1 MRLRDLFS
9 IRNEPYC
16 RILKRVMTSIL
27 SAQKVSKRS
36 LTLNKS
42 FFLSLV
48 IHLCLIFGITFTTFY
63 KMPLL
68 ESSSIINVKFANAS
82 EDVIGQEGSSSENI
96 SQNTEESDFL
106 SKKEI
111 NENNFQAYKVKKL
124 EANSTVNNE
133 EAMYLNLWQRNIESS
148 GDKMI
153 SATDKILEDSKVQI
167 MATID
172 SFGNLIKS
180 EILISSGDRS
190 VDEMAIK
197 ILEESAPF
205 APFDPKML
213 NEYSF
218 LEIVRDWNFSSN

>member
-1 MRLRDLFS
+1 
-9 IRNEPYC
+9 
-16 RILKRVMTSIL
+16 MTSIL

-42 FFLSLV
+42 FFLSLI
-48 IHLCLIFGITFTTFY
+48 IHLCLIFGVTFTTFY

-82 EDVIGQEGSSSENI
+82 EDSIGQEGSSSESI
-96 SQNTEESDFL
+96 SQDTEESDL
-106 SKKEI
+106 WSKKEV

-124 EANSTVNNE
+124 EANSMVNNE
-133 EAMYLNLWQRNIESS
+133 EAMYLNLWQRNIEST

-153 SATDKILEDSKVQI
+153 SAADKILENSKVQI

-180 EILISSGDRS
+180 EILISSGDIS

>member
-1 MRLRDLFS
+1 
-9 IRNEPYC
+9 
-16 RILKRVMTSIL
+16 MTSIL

-111 NENNFQAYKVKKL
+111 NKNNFQAYKVKKL